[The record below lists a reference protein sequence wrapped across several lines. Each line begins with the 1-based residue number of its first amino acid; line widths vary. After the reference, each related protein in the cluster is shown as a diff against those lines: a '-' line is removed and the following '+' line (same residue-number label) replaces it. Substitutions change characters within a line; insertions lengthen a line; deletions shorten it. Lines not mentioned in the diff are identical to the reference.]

1 MILNELID
9 FIFYHEKDII
19 TAIREKRLD
28 PGSGSTGGN
37 GTGHSKI
44 SDPTA
49 AQGIK
54 LASPVAAV
62 SIEYGAAIGGIRNC
76 RTIRNPEKWL
86 QILAETKA
94 FYKDKKQGEY
104 IRRRY
109 DQDENWRDSCK
120 GMKCSKACYYA
131 YKADVFHFA
140 EKLAIG
146 YGIVSPWRNHR

>member
-1 MILNELID
+1 MKARNELID
-9 FIFYHEKDII
+9 FIFFHEKDIMV
-19 TAIREKRLD
+19 AVREKRLD
-28 PGSGSTGGN
+28 PGGGITGGN

-54 LASPVAAV
+54 LASPIVAV
-62 SIEYGAAIGGIRNC
+62 SIEYGAAIGGIRNS

-86 QILAETKA
+86 QVLAETRG
-94 FYKDKKQGEY
+94 FYQNRKQGDF

-109 DQDENWRDSCK
+109 NQDENWRDTCK
-120 GMKCSKACYYA
+120 AMKCSRTCYYA
-131 YKADVFHFA
+131 YKSDVFRFA

-146 YGIVSPWRNHR
+146 YGIISPWHK